1 MLAIVLALLLSTAG
15 RAQDNLKRGAELLK
29 AGKWQEAAEELRAA
43 LLQNPY
49 SAVAHDNLG
58 ICYFKLGQPELAIEE
73 FKAALS
79 INPRLSDTHNNL
91 GYVYL
96 ALGRFAEAE
105 AEFKEA
111 LAIDPKNDAAHN
123 NLGRLYLEQKRYAE
137 AGAEIEEAL
146 AINPTNEEARA
157 NREKLA
163 AQSPSDRNV
172 SGRGARYFAQ
182 VITAEPAAASSDS
195 SGRRYYL
202 IDPAKSAQISL
213 HGMKLKLKLWLEAK
227 SPARRAVI
235 YWSFHPPGAAP
246 PSHKSLEFGATEHVR
261 IGALE
266 LIGGEI
272 LEIEPPSDA
281 ERLLVGSSLPLYFSL
296 EGR

>member
-1 MLAIVLALLLSTAG
+1 MLPIILALLLLAP
-15 RAQDNLKRGAELLK
+15 AQGQDRLKRGAELLA
-29 AGKWQEAAEELRAA
+29 AGKWPEAAEELRAA
-43 LLQNPY
+43 LAQNPY

-79 INPRLSDTHNNL
+79 INPRLSATHNNL

-137 AGAEIEEAL
+137 AGAEIAEAL

-157 NREKLA
+157 NRERLA
-163 AQSPSDRNV
+163 VQSPPDRNA
-172 SGRGARYFAQ
+172 SGRGPRYFAQ
-182 VITAEPAAASSDS
+182 VITAEPAATLSDS

-202 IDPAKSAQISL
+202 IDPAKSSQVSIY
-213 HGMKLKLKLWLEAK
+213 GKKLRLKLWLAAN
-227 SPARRAVI
+227 SPARRAAI
-235 YWSFHPPGAAP
+235 YWSFHPQGVAP

-272 LEIEPPSDA
+272 LEIEPPLAA

-296 EGR
+296 ER